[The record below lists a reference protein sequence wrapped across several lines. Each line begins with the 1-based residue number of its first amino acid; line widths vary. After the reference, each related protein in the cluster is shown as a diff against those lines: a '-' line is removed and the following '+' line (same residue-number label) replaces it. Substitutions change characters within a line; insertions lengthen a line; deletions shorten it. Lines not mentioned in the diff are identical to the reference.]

1 MSTPKLLGLKSA
13 HDLAGARV
21 RLTRE
26 ARNGFHILPCGSVGF
41 IPKNR
46 QVRNGYIEL
55 IADRCSSC
63 GSQVCIRGLRY
74 ENLELVDQGNQ
85 AGPDMKVGATDRE
98 TIDLNGWA
106 VGDILEGQQ
115 LGKPA
120 RILITALGEE
130 TFLCRWDYSC
140 SGIYDE
146 ECGSTVLTEREWRKI
161 GSKTDRKT
169 F

>member
-1 MSTPKLLGLKSA
+1 MSTPKLLGLKRA

-26 ARNGFHILPCGSVGF
+26 AKNGGHILPCGLVGF

-46 QVRNGYIEL
+46 QVRNGYIEF

-63 GSQVCIRGLRY
+63 GTQACIRGLRY
-74 ENLELVDQGNQ
+74 EDLELVGQDNQ
-85 AGPDMKVGATDRE
+85 NSSGMKVGATDRE

-115 LGKPA
+115 LAKPA

-140 SGIYDE
+140 SGVYGE
-146 ECGSTVLTEREWRKI
+146 ECGSTVLTEREWRKV
-161 GSKTDRKT
+161 GSKADRKSS
-169 F
+169 